1 MREATKIAKILT
13 DLKIHDDVIVSAL
26 GEDRLIVYAPDYD
39 TNRKVRRLIAQ
50 IDIPEPQVRLDLWG
64 IQISGEQANAVA
76 QTAQDIRSLVSARR
90 HAIQE
95 ALNELRLFAA
105 EEVKL
110 DPDFRHAL
118 TDDKELAYKT
128 VFDTGRPLTMVDVF
142 LRLVAARDPT
152 AAVQALGKTLQDFT
166 GEQCTWLKDGKEEEA
181 RFAALLTALGAEF
194 SGGQWT
200 VPGSTRPRFVDEARL
215 AILEFGL
222 EYYNLIVS
230 PHDFSP
236 YGLHWTADVLDG
248 MLSAMTQAL
257 HQDIQALYVDPLLHD
272 IRDLAPKAAK
282 GGISL
287 VGKTSIT
294 CLNGVPAYVSG
305 QAVSYFDVTP
315 PPSITPETLTRA
327 EQLEKAYGSYFGLAT
342 AAAGATPEG
351 AAAMKGGSLLLA
363 MGEQQQAWA
372 ELKAG
377 ITLEFTPYVSS
388 NADSAELVMEVV
400 VGTEAPTVQGGGA
413 QTEPVSRIAQHQIGD
428 SGKQVHTRVTA
439 LDIFPIST
447 FSVQSSHPRPDFVF
461 PILGRIPYIG
471 EMFRCPRSA
480 ARRHHES
487 IILVNS
493 SIVTS
498 AIDVGRL
505 YPIRPDTADVATKKA
520 VRWDQ
525 IQDDRMQKASELR
538 SEYLGRA
545 P

>member
-1 MREATKIAKILT
+1 
-13 DLKIHDDVIVSAL
+13 
-26 GEDRLIVYAPDYD
+26 
-39 TNRKVRRLIAQ
+39 
-50 IDIPEPQVRLDLWG
+50 
-64 IQISGEQANAVA
+64 
-76 QTAQDIRSLVSARR
+76 
-90 HAIQE
+90 
-95 ALNELRLFAA
+95 
-105 EEVKL
+105 
-110 DPDFRHAL
+110 
-118 TDDKELAYKT
+118 
-128 VFDTGRPLTMVDVF
+128 
-142 LRLVAARDPT
+142 
-152 AAVQALGKTLQDFT
+152 
-166 GEQCTWLKDGKEEEA
+166 
-181 RFAALLTALGAEF
+181 
-194 SGGQWT
+194 
-200 VPGSTRPRFVDEARL
+200 
-215 AILEFGL
+215 
-222 EYYNLIVS
+222 
-230 PHDFSP
+230 
-236 YGLHWTADVLDG
+236 
-248 MLSAMTQAL
+248 
-257 HQDIQALYVDPLLHD
+257 
-272 IRDLAPKAAK
+272 
-282 GGISL
+282 
-287 VGKTSIT
+287 
-294 CLNGVPAYVSG
+294 
-305 QAVSYFDVTP
+305 
-315 PPSITPETLTRA
+315 
-327 EQLEKAYGSYFGLAT
+327 
-342 AAAGATPEG
+342 
-351 AAAMKGGSLLLA
+351 MKGGSLLLA